1 MLTIEDRLDLQDL
14 YSRYSRA
21 ADEMDG
27 PGWADCWV
35 EDGEFTT
42 SVGPT
47 KGTTY
52 RGRHELEFFAST
64 RPDNY
69 TRARIWTNN
78 HVVEAKDG
86 YVEGQCYGMTI
97 DMSGDRP
104 VIAAHFC
111 YLDEIVKVDGRWKFR
126 RRTPTLDVERATLGR
141 RLNQT
146 IIKID

>member
-1 MLTIEDRLDLQDL
+1 MLTIEDRLELQDL

-21 ADEMDG
+21 ADDMDG
-27 PGWADCWV
+27 PAWADCWA

-52 RGRHELEFFAST
+52 RGRKELEFFAST

-69 TRARIWTNN
+69 THARIWTNN
-78 HVVEAKDG
+78 HVFEVKDG
-86 YVEGQCYGMTI
+86 YVEGRCYGMTI

-104 VIAAHFC
+104 VIAAHFR
-111 YLDEIVKVDGRWKFR
+111 YLDEIMKVDGRWKFR
-126 RRTPTLDVERATLGR
+126 RRRPTLDVERGA
-141 RLNQT
+141 
-146 IIKID
+146 